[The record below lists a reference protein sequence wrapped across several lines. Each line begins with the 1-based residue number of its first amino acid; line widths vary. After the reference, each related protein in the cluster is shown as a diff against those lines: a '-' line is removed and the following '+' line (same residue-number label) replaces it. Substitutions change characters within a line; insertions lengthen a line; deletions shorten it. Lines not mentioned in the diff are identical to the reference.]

1 MPGLMLMPSAAQE
14 ITITTSQKHTT
25 HELQETLRVATVGE
39 QGAAPE
45 AGLGIG
51 VGTGTGTSRKEE
63 EKRTGRHVS
72 LARKRVVICM
82 VTKLDLN
89 MAQPA
94 GHPL

>member
-39 QGAAPE
+39 QGAGPE
-45 AGLGIG
+45 AEPGVG
-51 VGTGTGTSRKEE
+51 VGTGTSIKKG
-63 EKRTGRHVS
+63 EKGTGRHVS
-72 LARKRVVICM
+72 LARKRVVICL